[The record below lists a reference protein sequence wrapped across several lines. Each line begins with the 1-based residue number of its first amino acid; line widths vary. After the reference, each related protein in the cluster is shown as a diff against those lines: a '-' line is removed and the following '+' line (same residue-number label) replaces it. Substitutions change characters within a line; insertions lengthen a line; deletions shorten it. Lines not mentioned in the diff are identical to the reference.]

1 MTPTAKAIDLHIRD
15 VENLREL
22 ATALLERYHELF
34 EMTDEEIVLW
44 LHEAKRRRGMTVTE
58 RIQ

>member
-1 MTPTAKAIDLHIRD
+1 MTTAKAIDLHIRD

-34 EMTDEEIVLW
+34 EMSEEELVNW
-44 LHEAKRRRGMTVTE
+44 QREAKRRRGMTVSE